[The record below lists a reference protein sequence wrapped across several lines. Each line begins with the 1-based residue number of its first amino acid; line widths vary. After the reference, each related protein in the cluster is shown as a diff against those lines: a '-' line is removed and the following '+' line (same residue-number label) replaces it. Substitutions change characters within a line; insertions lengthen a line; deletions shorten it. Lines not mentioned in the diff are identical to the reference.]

1 MPQFDILTFYSQ
13 IFWLTVIFFW
23 FYNFTLRIF
32 LPKIAAVL
40 KTRKK
45 KLLLG
50 STGVQRYN
58 DKQIFEKI
66 AQNKLIQSFSED
78 LFNKFFN
85 QESKQVILTFVKIKA
100 FTNFYAPLVNVQ
112 RTYYIDSV
120 FSIKRYLNNL

>member
-13 IFWLTVIFFW
+13 IFWLTVIFFG

-50 STGVQRYN
+50 STGVQQYN
-58 DKQIFEKI
+58 DKQIFEKTT
-66 AQNKLIQSFSED
+66 QNKLIQNFTED

-85 QESKQVILTFVKIKA
+85 QESKQSIFTFIKIKV
-100 FTNFYAPLVNVQ
+100 FTNFYAPLVSVQ
-112 RTYYIDSV
+112 QAYYFDSV
-120 FSIKRYLNNL
+120 FLIKRYINNL

>member
-13 IFWLTVIFFW
+13 IFWLTVIFFG

-50 STGVQRYN
+50 STGVQQYN
-58 DKQIFEKI
+58 DKQIFEKTT
-66 AQNKLIQSFSED
+66 QNKLIQNFTED

-85 QESKQVILTFVKIKA
+85 QESKQAIFTFVKIKI
-100 FTNFYAPLVNVQ
+100 FTNFYTPLVSVQ
-112 RTYYIDSV
+112 QTYYFDSI
-120 FSIKRYLNNL
+120 FLIKRYINNL

>member
-13 IFWLTVIFFW
+13 IFWLTVIFFG

-50 STGVQRYN
+50 STGVQQYN
-58 DKQIFEKI
+58 DKQILEKTT
-66 AQNKLIQSFSED
+66 QNKLIQNFSED
-78 LFNKFFN
+78 LFNKIFN
-85 QESKQVILTFVKIKA
+85 QESKQAIFTLIKTKV

-112 RTYYIDSV
+112 QTHY
-120 FSIKRYLNNL
+120 FNAMFLIKKYNTGL